1 MRIGIGLPSAV
12 PGVGREG
19 VVEWARRADAA
30 GFSTL
35 AVLDRLAYPNLE
47 PLACLA
53 AAAAV
58 TERIG
63 LLTDVLLAPLR
74 GGAALLAKQAA
85 TIDAIAGGGRLT
97 LGVGVGGR
105 PDDYEAAG
113 VDFSRR
119 GRLLNAQLDQLRGV
133 VPLLVGGRSDA
144 ALRRAARYADGWAAG
159 GGGVEQFVSGLDA
172 LRAVWERDT
181 PPRTVA
187 LTYFALGL
195 GAGVALRET
204 LGGYYAYTP
213 EYASR
218 MIATAPTDA
227 GSVARTI
234 AAYDAAGADELILFP
249 ASRDPLQVELLA
261 EVASMG

>member
-12 PGVGREG
+12 PGTEREG
-19 VVEWARRADAA
+19 IVEWARRADAA

-35 AVLDRLAYPNLE
+35 GVLDRLTYTNLE

-74 GGAALLAKQAA
+74 RTALLVKQAR

-105 PDDYEAAG
+105 EDDYEAAG
-113 VDFSRR
+113 VGFRRR
-119 GRLLNAQLDQLRGV
+119 GRILNEQLEQLHGV
-133 VPLLVGGRSDA
+133 VPLLVGGRSEA
-144 ALRRAARYADGWAAG
+144 ALRRAARFGEGWAAG
-159 GGGVEQFVSGLDA
+159 GGGVEQFVSGREA
-172 LRAVWERDT
+172 LREVWEREQ
-181 PPRTVA
+181 PPRIVA

-195 GAGVALRET
+195 GAGGALKET
-204 LGGYYAYTP
+204 LGGYYGYTP

-218 MIATAPTDA
+218 MIATAPTDP

-234 AAYDAAGADELILFP
+234 AAYSAAGAGELIFFP
-249 ASRDPLQVELLA
+249 ASNDPAQVDLLA

>member
-1 MRIGIGLPSAV
+1 
-12 PGVGREG
+12 
-19 VVEWARRADAA
+19 
-30 GFSTL
+30 
-35 AVLDRLAYPNLE
+35 
-47 PLACLA
+47 
-53 AAAAV
+53 
-58 TERIG
+58 
-63 LLTDVLLAPLR
+63 
-74 GGAALLAKQAA
+74 
-85 TIDAIAGGGRLT
+85 
-97 LGVGVGGR
+97 
-105 PDDYEAAG
+105 
-113 VDFSRR
+113 
-119 GRLLNAQLDQLRGV
+119 

-249 ASRDPLQVELLA
+249 ASRDPLQVDLLA